1 MRMPVVPSLHEL
13 PFDRVVIGDQ
23 TYSVEE
29 FLRLPLTTRVRHI
42 LRREATFL
50 QGDTPVEATAA
61 LNGLR
66 LVTAA
71 EKTPR

>member
-1 MRMPVVPSLHEL
+1 LQFDLVVTHFEATL
-13 PFDRVVIGDQ
+13 
-23 TYSVEE
+23 
-29 FLRLPLTTRVRHI
+29 LTTRVRHI
-42 LRREATFL
+42 LRREAAFL

-61 LNGLR
+61 SNGLR